1 MLNQHNKTNTVA
13 LKGRVF
19 TKSFIKTIMKRYTK
33 LMRDI
38 IRRDETEIS
47 LCEKNT
53 QYERQKSFWFYGK
66 CNIKDPIPQHEMY
79 WVYGAH
85 SYL

>member
-38 IRRDETEIS
+38 NRRDETEIS
-47 LCEKNT
+47 LCEKILNM
-53 QYERQKSFWFYGK
+53 RDRKVFGFMA
-66 CNIKDPIPQHEMY
+66 NAI
-79 WVYGAH
+79 
-85 SYL
+85 